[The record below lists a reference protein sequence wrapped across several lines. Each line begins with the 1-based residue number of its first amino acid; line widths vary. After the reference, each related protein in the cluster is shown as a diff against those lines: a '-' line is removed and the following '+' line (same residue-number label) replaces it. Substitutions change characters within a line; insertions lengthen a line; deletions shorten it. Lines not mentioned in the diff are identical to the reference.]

1 MFVTGSALPV
11 TDLARACEER
21 GLESLWVPE
30 HPVVPARHETR
41 YPLSD
46 DGKLPR
52 PYTELPDCFAT
63 LAAAAGVTR
72 RLRLGTGICL
82 VPERDPLLTAHQ
94 VATLDWLSGGRF
106 LFGVGAGWLR
116 EEMDLFTPHFPY
128 RFAFM
133 REAVAAMRKLW
144 TEDAPSFEGKW
155 VRFPPAV
162 CRPKPVQRPHPPVI
176 VGGMGPNAMKRVAS
190 WGDGWMPIGLPADEV
205 ADARRTIEQLARAR
219 GRDPDRISVS
229 VMIGAPPGLE
239 SSALDL
245 MPSHEVLARY
255 AEAGADRVIVSV
267 PTRTSSRAASSSSS
281 RLRASGEGPA
291 AGRGRGRRRADSPR
305 SVTRDCRARERGHRL
320 RFDSAPLDTGPGA
333 TDPCGGR
340 WRHLAQRRR
349 RAGFAFL
356 GGAAAALITR
366 IAVAAVASSPNPKVA
381 VNRRPTT
388 CATRKA
394 MLMPASAR
402 PRAIA
407 APRPGRLSPSTSRH
421 GMSRLSASPACAAA
435 AVARF

>member
-82 VPERDPLLTAHQ
+82 VPERDPLLTADK
-94 VATLDWLSGGRF
+94 VAG
-106 LFGVGAGWLR
+106 
-116 EEMDLFTPHFPY
+116 
-128 RFAFM
+128 
-133 REAVAAMRKLW
+133 
-144 TEDAPSFEGKW
+144 
-155 VRFPPAV
+155 
-162 CRPKPVQRPHPPVI
+162 
-176 VGGMGPNAMKRVAS
+176 
-190 WGDGWMPIGLPADEV
+190 
-205 ADARRTIEQLARAR
+205 ARRTIEQLARAR

-245 MPSHEVLARY
+245 MPSHEVLVRY

-267 PTRTSSRAASSSSS
+267 PTLAADD
-281 RLRASGEGPA
+281 A
-291 AGRGRGRRRADSPR
+291 
-305 SVTRDCRARERGHRL
+305 H
-320 RFDSAPLDTGPGA
+320 
-333 TDPCGGR
+333 
-340 WRHLAQRRR
+340 RHLDRI
-349 RAGFAFL
+349 
-356 GGAAAALITR
+356 AAA
-366 IAVAAVASSPNPKVA
+366 
-381 VNRRPTT
+381 RP
-388 CATRKA
+388 
-394 MLMPASAR
+394 
-402 PRAIA
+402 
-407 APRPGRLSPSTSRH
+407 
-421 GMSRLSASPACAAA
+421 
-435 AVARF
+435 